1 MAKYCN
7 FCGMRIGTCDWCNK
21 AFKPGQKITC
31 IAGDAHIHTKCL
43 AAYAIDKIE
52 EPYQDAAR
60 IVTKKPKASDDN
72 VVLDEDDED

>member
-52 EPYQDAAR
+52 EYQDAAR